1 MMACCVIAAFLLAQI
16 VAMVRRWGIFWGV
29 VRPVEGEVA
38 TTALSVT
45 LAWLARPKVKR
56 AVFALGAVELALFSG
71 WVYTAHGT
79 HLYQLGD
86 QTLASFRGERI
97 VYAGVCGPG
106 GEDRA
111 LRIVIASSATG
122 ASHS

>member
-29 VRPVEGEVA
+29 VRPVDGEDA

-45 LAWLARPKVKR
+45 LAWLRRPQVKR

-86 QTLASFRGERI
+86 QTLGSIRGEHI
-97 VYAGVCGPG
+97 VYAGACGPDG
-106 GEDRA
+106 KDHA
-111 LRIVIASSATG
+111 VRIVIADAATA